1 MSRRRRSLCSAEAL
15 RAPNIQHLDR
25 LLPHTPPTSAGN
37 FFPLPIGPPWLLSLR
52 HVGCR
57 HALRRSSCATRA
69 RGEPSLAA
77 QNFNMPALSPT
88 MTEGNIAT
96 WKIKEALTDAGDSF
110 SAGDVL
116 LEIETDKA
124 QMDVE
129 AQDDGILA
137 KIIQGDGSKAVQVGS
152 RIAVTAEPGDDLS
165 SLEIPK
171 EDAASKQAEAP
182 KEQQKEEPKPVTKE
196 ERTSTPPPQKSG
208 SSSSSKATKQTYPL
222 YPSVEHLLKTNGLSK
237 ADADKIP
244 ASGPGGRLL
253 KGDVLAYIGKIQES
267 YPSELADIFKK
278 RSHLDL
284 SNIKVMPK
292 KETPA
297 KKPAVATEAPKVVED
312 LPVEVAL
319 SVSLT
324 AVTECQRRVKDSIG
338 VFLPLTTFVA
348 RAAELANENLP
359 RSKTAKPTA
368 DELFNA
374 VLGLDKVSGQGISRG
389 NFVPQ
394 VTSLPPT
401 AVGLRPTSF
410 KKPDVL
416 DILAGKKPAA
426 RGAKPVGAG
435 KTVGPLNVFSVSVP
449 KGDEKRGRVFL
460 ERVKA
465 VLEAEPGRLV
475 V

>member
-1 MSRRRRSLCSAEAL
+1 
-15 RAPNIQHLDR
+15 
-25 LLPHTPPTSAGN
+25 
-37 FFPLPIGPPWLLSLR
+37 
-52 HVGCR
+52 
-57 HALRRSSCATRA
+57 
-69 RGEPSLAA
+69 
-77 QNFNMPALSPT
+77 MPALSPT

-96 WKIKEALTDAGDSF
+96 WKIKEGDSF

-137 KIIQGDGSKAVQVGS
+137 KIIQGDGSKAVQVGA

-182 KEQQKEEPKPVTKE
+182 KEQPKEESKSIPKE
-196 ERTSTPPPQKSG
+196 ERTSTPPPQQSQKKASG
-208 SSSSSKATKQTYPL
+208 GKATKQTYPL

-244 ASGPGGRLL
+244 ATGPGGRLL
-253 KGDVLAYIGKIQES
+253 KGDVLAYVGKIQES
-267 YPSELADIFKK
+267 YPSELADGFKK

-292 KETPA
+292 KEAPA
-297 KKPAVATEAPKVVED
+297 KKPTATQAPKVVED
-312 LPVEVAL
+312 LPVEIAL
-319 SVSLT
+319 PISLT
-324 AVTECQRRVKDSIG
+324 AVTECQKRVKESIG

-348 RAAELANENLP
+348 RATELANENLP
-359 RSKTAKPTA
+359 KSKTAKPTA

-374 VLGLDKVSGQGISRG
+374 VLGLDKVSGSSFSRG
-389 NFVPQ
+389 SFVPQ
-394 VTSLPPT
+394 MTSLPPT
-401 AVGLRPTSF
+401 AVSTRASSF

-416 DILAGKKPAA
+416 EILAGKKKTAA
-426 RGAKPVGAG
+426 RAPKASGAE
-435 KTVGPLNVFSVSVP
+435 TIVGPLNVFSVSVP

>member
-1 MSRRRRSLCSAEAL
+1 MASLAAACRVSARAASQQLRNHGARRAL
-15 RAPNIQHLDR
+15 H
-25 LLPHTPPTSAGN
+25 AGQ
-37 FFPLPIGPPWLLSLR
+37 
-52 HVGCR
+52 
-57 HALRRSSCATRA
+57 
-69 RGEPSLAA
+69 PSLAA
-77 QNFNMPALSPT
+77 SNFNMPALSPT

-96 WKIKEALTDAGDSF
+96 WKIKEGDSF

-137 KIIQGDGSKAVQVGS
+137 KIIQGDNSKAVQVGS
-152 RIAVTAEPGDDLS
+152 RIAITAEPGDDLS
-165 SLEIPK
+165 SLELPA
-171 EDAASKQAEAP
+171 EDAAPKTTEAP
-182 KEQQKEEPKPVTKE
+182 KEQPKEEPKSVPKE
-196 ERTSTPPPQKSG
+196 ERTSTPPPQKSENKA
-208 SSSSSKATKQTYPL
+208 SSSKASKQTYPL

-253 KGDVLAYIGKIQES
+253 KGDVLAYVGKIQES
-267 YPSELADIFKK
+267 YPSELADRFKK
-278 RSHLDL
+278 LSHLDL

-292 KETPA
+292 KESPA
-297 KKPAVATEAPKVVED
+297 KKPAAAAAPKPVKE

-319 SVSLT
+319 PISLT
-324 AVTECQRRVKDSIG
+324 AVTEVQKRVKDSIG
-338 VFLPLTTFVA
+338 VFLPLSTFIA
-348 RAAELANENLP
+348 RATELANEELP
-359 RSKTAKPTA
+359 KSKTAKPTA

-374 VLGLDKVSGQGISRG
+374 VLGLDRVAGKNFSRG
-389 NFVPQ
+389 SYVPQ

-401 AVGLRPTSF
+401 TIGTRPSSF

-416 DILAGKKPAA
+416 EILAGKKSVA
-426 RGAKPVGAG
+426 RGAKAVGGAERV
-435 KTVGPLNVFSVSVP
+435 VGPLNVFSVSVP